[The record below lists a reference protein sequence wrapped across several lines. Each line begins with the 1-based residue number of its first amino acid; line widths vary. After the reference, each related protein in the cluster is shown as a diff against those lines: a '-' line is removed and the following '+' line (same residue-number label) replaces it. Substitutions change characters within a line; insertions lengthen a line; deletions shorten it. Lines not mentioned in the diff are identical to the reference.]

1 MSKLDFGEL
10 KSVSVDVIA
19 QLIKLVFYHNH
30 INKLNVFNQVSLV
43 ALNVIA
49 DVNDEVTVGTPGPSN
64 EMLHDAASTVHQSP
78 GPCTDPILLGAINK
92 PSHISLMDDLA
103 FDVAQDPETAQVI
116 RRLEG
121 LKLSA
126 VKGENFELARK
137 MKDVINELQK
147 IGEILCH
154 YEVEKKLAI
163 EREDYETAKEKK
175 LQGEQLRSQIY
186 DHLGVMNLLSGG
198 ASAPTDHPRAK
209 HPPTMKGGVAISTEM
224 PSVTFSM
231 PRSTS
236 QVPVPVSTGQVPMPR
251 STSQVP
257 MPVSTSQVP
266 KPFSTNQEPL
276 LPTLKHTYASLEVP
290 VDQGDTVLLSV
301 GNDIPSKPE
310 PMTDKELNE
319 CSFAV
324 EAFGTEALEHICS
337 KQYQLRE
344 KGLTMVLQG
353 LPSLELP
360 SRKDVST
367 NIKAVC
373 QVLSRGLS
381 DQVLPTFSLAVELL
395 KYLLGP
401 YSQKH
406 RFSKLDFSF
415 IIGKVTPLLLIR
427 AGDMAPR
434 MRAMAT
440 DTLLYLAHHDHIKS
454 SCRLVVARLEVL
466 ERFLQ
471 EIGTEAGGLS
481 LEAIMEVTNVCLV
494 HVNKMVRD
502 IAVRITLDLYKQY
515 GVELRRMLPSR
526 AEDSKNKTTVWKAL
540 FDGFDRI
547 DGVPSD
553 KDRKN
558 VAQATQVA
566 KQNEIKK
573 LQSQLKVLRELTAKG
588 PSLTHAAAVIEGH
601 IPSHEVPEPSQEVAD
616 DASKLDMTCVF
627 CGEKR
632 VDFTG
637 NNLEPHYLTE
647 CPMLAQCTHC
657 SQVVEIPE
665 LKNHWLTECEEEG
678 GGFKECPNCRV
689 AIPTAHFSTHVQA
702 NTCTAVTNPLSNV
715 CPLCHQVV
723 PPGDTGWK
731 EHLLGTSSPC
741 AMNPRSK
748 PKDMHPS
755 DLMPRPHPPP
765 PHPDPT
771 VESTSSVAVP
781 KVRQTRKK

>member
-209 HPPTMKGGVAISTEM
+209 HPPTMKGGVAVSTEM

-276 LPTLKHTYASLEVP
+276 LPHTQAHVRVP
-290 VDQGDTVLLSV
+290 
-301 GNDIPSKPE
+301 
-310 PMTDKELNE
+310 
-319 CSFAV
+319 
-324 EAFGTEALEHICS
+324 
-337 KQYQLRE
+337 
-344 KGLTMVLQG
+344 
-353 LPSLELP
+353 
-360 SRKDVST
+360 
-367 NIKAVC
+367 
-373 QVLSRGLS
+373 RG
-381 DQVLPTFSLAVELL
+381 AC
-395 KYLLGP
+395 GP
-401 YSQKH
+401 
-406 RFSKLDFSF
+406 
-415 IIGKVTPLLLIR
+415 
-427 AGDMAPR
+427 
-434 MRAMAT
+434 
-440 DTLLYLAHHDHIKS
+440 
-454 SCRLVVARLEVL
+454 
-466 ERFLQ
+466 
-471 EIGTEAGGLS
+471 GG
-481 LEAIMEVTNVCLV
+481 
-494 HVNKMVRD
+494 H
-502 IAVRITLDLYKQY
+502 
-515 GVELRRMLPSR
+515 
-526 AEDSKNKTTVWKAL
+526 
-540 FDGFDRI
+540 
-547 DGVPSD
+547 
-553 KDRKN
+553 
-558 VAQATQVA
+558 
-566 KQNEIKK
+566 
-573 LQSQLKVLRELTAKG
+573 
-588 PSLTHAAAVIEGH
+588 
-601 IPSHEVPEPSQEVAD
+601 
-616 DASKLDMTCVF
+616 
-627 CGEKR
+627 
-632 VDFTG
+632 
-637 NNLEPHYLTE
+637 
-647 CPMLAQCTHC
+647 
-657 SQVVEIPE
+657 
-665 LKNHWLTECEEEG
+665 
-678 GGFKECPNCRV
+678 
-689 AIPTAHFSTHVQA
+689 
-702 NTCTAVTNPLSNV
+702 
-715 CPLCHQVV
+715 
-723 PPGDTGWK
+723 
-731 EHLLGTSSPC
+731 
-741 AMNPRSK
+741 
-748 PKDMHPS
+748 
-755 DLMPRPHPPP
+755 
-765 PHPDPT
+765 
-771 VESTSSVAVP
+771 STSVSWQ
-781 KVRQTRKK
+781 R

>member
-1 MSKLDFGEL
+1 M
-10 KSVSVDVIA
+10 
-19 QLIKLVFYHNH
+19 
-30 INKLNVFNQVSLV
+30 
-43 ALNVIA
+43 
-49 DVNDEVTVGTPGPSN
+49 
-64 EMLHDAASTVHQSP
+64 M
-78 GPCTDPILLGAINK
+78 
-92 PSHISLMDDLA
+92 
-103 FDVAQDPETAQVI
+103 
-116 RRLEG
+116 
-121 LKLSA
+121 
-126 VKGENFELARK
+126 
-137 MKDVINELQK
+137 
-147 IGEILCH
+147 
-154 YEVEKKLAI
+154 
-163 EREDYETAKEKK
+163 
-175 LQGEQLRSQIY
+175 
-186 DHLGVMNLLSGG
+186 
-198 ASAPTDHPRAK
+198 
-209 HPPTMKGGVAISTEM
+209 
-224 PSVTFSM
+224 
-231 PRSTS
+231 
-236 QVPVPVSTGQVPMPR
+236 
-251 STSQVP
+251 
-257 MPVSTSQVP
+257 
-266 KPFSTNQEPL
+266 
-276 LPTLKHTYASLEVP
+276 
-290 VDQGDTVLLSV
+290 
-301 GNDIPSKPE
+301 
-310 PMTDKELNE
+310 
-319 CSFAV
+319 
-324 EAFGTEALEHICS
+324 LEHICS

-395 KYLLGP
+395 NYLLGP

-406 RFSKLDFSF
+406 
-415 IIGKVTPLLLIR
+415 
-427 AGDMAPR
+427 
-434 MRAMAT
+434 
-440 DTLLYLAHHDHIKS
+440 
-454 SCRLVVARLEVL
+454 RLVVARLEVL

-515 GVELRRMLPSR
+515 GVELRRMLLPSR

-566 KQNEIKK
+566 KQNEVSRQQDGMWQDRVWLAAGWGVVSSRMGCGQQQDGMWVSSRMGCGQQQDGCGQQDGVWSAAGWGVVSSRMGCGSAAGWGVVRAEDGCGQQDGGGLQQDGIKK

-689 AIPTAHFSTHVQA
+689 AIPTALQHPCASQHVHSSDQSPFKCLPALPPSGSTRRHGMEGA
-702 NTCTAVTNPLSNV
+702 FTWYLKS
-715 CPLCHQVV
+715 
-723 PPGDTGWK
+723 
-731 EHLLGTSSPC
+731 C

-765 PHPDPT
+765 PHPDPHCRRHKFC
-771 VESTSSVAVP
+771 AVP
-781 KVRQTRKK
+781 KTQTRK